1 MTVAA
6 VEHAVALCQRHP
18 SAHFAGPRPELVP
31 SAESALGVALPPSY
45 RRFVERLGAG
55 SIGPFEVY
63 GLTSEPFDGPIP
75 DAVWAKLTSRRGPS
89 QLPASMVVIGDDGIG
104 GEYVLD
110 TAKGA
115 EPPVE
120 LWYGGASTSG
130 DLLERVADSF
140 GAFLRRRPPGDGA
153 IAADRRG
160 SPRRPH
166 LVRRDLRPSHLTTT
180 KARPDP

>member
-18 SAHFAGPRPELVP
+18 SAHFAGPRPESVP

-75 DAVWAKLTSRRGPS
+75 DAVWATLTSRRGPS
-89 QLPASMVVIGDDGIG
+89 QLPASMVVIGDDGMG

-140 GAFLRRRPPGDGA
+140 GAFLLDG
-153 IAADRRG
+153 
-160 SPRRPH
+160 
-166 LVRRDLRPSHLTTT
+166 VRRATAP
-180 KARPDP
+180 